1 MAAQG
6 KKTRRKSTG
15 PSSLR
20 RQIAREPRPGLS
32 PPVLILNPTARRG
45 RAQRTWARVRNELRY
60 WRTIPEVIETQ
71 YAGHGTELAK
81 DAVADGASVVIAAGG
96 DGTAHEVVQGLM
108 EAEAGAS
115 GTAFAHL
122 PLGTGCDLARGL
134 GLPTNPS
141 GILRGLRKGKDI
153 YLDVGVA
160 DLSVGDETVR
170 RYFLNA
176 ATVGLGP
183 SVARRVHGSTW
194 LQRFGKHAY
203 TLASLQELFSARPHQ
218 ISWHTDDGRKDD
230 ALVLHMFI
238 SNGPS
243 VGGGMRPSPDAS
255 FASGELHVVII
266 GALSLGAA
274 LAQFR
279 RLGRK
284 RSFNHPDIQS
294 FTCRSIDLDGPELE
308 VEMDG
313 EITAGLPARLWV
325 RARGLLVRMPTDQ
338 GGGTRR

>member
-6 KKTRRKSTG
+6 KRTGRTSTRPSSSRRK
-15 PSSLR
+15 
-20 RQIAREPRPGLS
+20 IAEEPRSAMS

-45 RAQRTWARVRNELRY
+45 RAKRTWARVRNELRY
-60 WRTIPEVIETQ
+60 WRTMPEVVETQ
-71 YAGHGTELAK
+71 HAGHGTELARR
-81 DAVADGASVVIAAGG
+81 ASAEGASLVIAAGG

-108 EAEAGAS
+108 EVEAGAS

-141 GILRGLRKGKDI
+141 GILRGLRKGKNT

-160 DLSVGDETVR
+160 DMSVGAETVR

-183 SVARRVHGSTW
+183 AVARRVKGSRA
-194 LQRFGKHAY
+194 LQRFGRHAY
-203 TLASLQELFSARPHQ
+203 KLASLQELFSARPYQ
-218 ISWHTDDGRKDD
+218 ISWQTDDGREDD

-243 VGGGMRPSPDAS
+243 VAGGMRPSPEAS
-255 FASGELHVVII
+255 FVNGELHVVII

-279 RLGRK
+279 RLSRK
-284 RSFNHPDIQS
+284 RPFNHPDIRR
-294 FTCRSIDLDGPELE
+294 FACRSIKLDGPELE
-308 VEMDG
+308 VETDG
-313 EITAGLPARLWV
+313 EIAAGLPARLWV
-325 RARGLLVRMPTDQ
+325 RAGGLLVRMPT
-338 GGGTRR
+338 

>member
-6 KKTRRKSTG
+6 KRTRGKSTT
-15 PSSLR
+15 SSSR
-20 RQIAREPRPGLS
+20 REIAEEPRPGLS
-32 PPVLILNPTARRG
+32 PPVVILNPAARRG
-45 RAQRTWARVRNELRY
+45 RAQRAWARVSNELRS
-60 WRTIPEVIETQ
+60 WRIMPEVIETR
-71 YAGHGTELAK
+71 YPGHGTELAK
-81 DAVADGASVVIAAGG
+81 HAAAAGASVVIAAGG

-108 EAEAGAS
+108 EVKAGAS

-134 GLPTNPS
+134 GLPPNPS
-141 GILRGLRKGKDI
+141 GILRGLSTGENT

-160 DLSVGDETVR
+160 DMSVGAETVR

-183 SVARRVHGSTW
+183 AVARRVQRSKG
-194 LQRFGKHAY
+194 LQRFGKHVY
-203 TLASLQELFSARPHQ
+203 TLASLRELFSARPHQ
-218 ISWHTDDGRKDD
+218 ISWRTDDGREDD

-243 VGGGMRPSPDAS
+243 VAGGMRPSPGAS
-255 FASGELHVVII
+255 FVNGELHVVIV

-279 RLGRK
+279 RLSRK
-284 RSFNHPDIQS
+284 RPFNHPDIRT
-294 FTCRSIDLDGPELE
+294 FACGSIELDGPELD
-308 VEMDG
+308 VETDG
-313 EITAGLPARLWV
+313 EIAAGLPARLWV
-325 RARGLLVRMPTDQ
+325 RAGGLLVRMPT
-338 GGGTRR
+338 